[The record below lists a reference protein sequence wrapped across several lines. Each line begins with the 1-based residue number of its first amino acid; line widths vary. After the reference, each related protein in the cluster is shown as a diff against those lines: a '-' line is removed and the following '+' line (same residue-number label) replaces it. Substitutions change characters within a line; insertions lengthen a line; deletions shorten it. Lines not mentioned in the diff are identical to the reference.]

1 MLTDLDKGASMTDTI
16 TIAARFNGPPTSGNG
31 GYSAGLLAPY
41 AGYGAIK
48 VQLRA
53 PPPLDTPLT
62 VHKTDKGAEAR
73 NGETVVV
80 IAAPAEPLAPP
91 PAPPTPS
98 LAVTGRGNFISEDEH
113 VFPTCFVCGPHRHEG
128 DGLRIFSGPLDG
140 FEGVGDVWTP
150 DKSLANQTGLVG
162 DEFLWAALDC
172 PGAFAIGNQE
182 NPMVLGQMTAQ
193 IHRQAAVGEP
203 LTILGWHMFDD
214 GRKHGAGTAIYR
226 ADGTCIAQSEQVWI
240 ELKPKA
246 A

>member
-1 MLTDLDKGASMTDTI
+1 MAGTI

-31 GYSAGLLAPY
+31 GYSAGLLAPH
-41 AGYGAIK
+41 AGFGAVR

-53 PPPLDTPLT
+53 PPPLDTPLSI
-62 VHKTDKGAEAR
+62 HKTDTGAEAC
-73 NGETVVV
+73 NGETVVL
-80 IAAPAEPLAPP
+80 IAAPAEPLSPP
-91 PAPPTPS
+91 PEPPSQT
-98 LAVTGRGNFISEDEH
+98 LAMTGRETFITEEEH

-128 DGLRIFSGPLDG
+128 DGLRIFSGPLHG

-150 DKSLANQTGLVG
+150 DESLANHTGLVG
-162 DEFLWAALDC
+162 NEFLWAALDC

-182 NPMVLGQMTAQ
+182 NPMVLGQMTAE
-193 IHRQAAVGEP
+193 IHRQAAVSEP

-246 A
+246 P